1 MASTVNLIRNVLTSQ
16 YLTHNGSSVA
26 VHHLKNHSNNFHLY
40 DDGPLRRLQVFSD
53 SNKKIS
59 HVPAGGCSQ
68 GLTTNPSGSMVHVT
82 PNSSVGVKLFVKDG
96 SGNRY
101 YLRVNIAQS
110 SNVELVCQ
118 SHVDNAQY
126 NPFLRQELEFD
137 LVTVDINDLY

>member
-1 MASTVNLIRNVLTSQ
+1 MTLCFAEVFTTVTCLFSPTD
-16 YLTHNGSSVA
+16 
-26 VHHLKNHSNNFHLY
+26 NFHLY

-59 HVPAGGCSQ
+59 HVPTGGCLQ

-82 PNSSVGVKLFVKDG
+82 PNATAGVKLFVKDS

-101 YLRVNIAQS
+101 YLRVNTQS

-118 SHVDNAQY
+118 SHVD
-126 NPFLRQELEFD
+126 
-137 LVTVDINDLY
+137 TVSCSTSPILIETII

>member
-1 MASTVNLIRNVLTSQ
+1 MFLLTNVCILI
-16 YLTHNGSSVA
+16 SSA
-26 VHHLKNHSNNFHLY
+26 DNFHLY

-118 SHVDNAQY
+118 SHVDN
-126 NPFLRQELEFD
+126 
-137 LVTVDINDLY
+137 VS